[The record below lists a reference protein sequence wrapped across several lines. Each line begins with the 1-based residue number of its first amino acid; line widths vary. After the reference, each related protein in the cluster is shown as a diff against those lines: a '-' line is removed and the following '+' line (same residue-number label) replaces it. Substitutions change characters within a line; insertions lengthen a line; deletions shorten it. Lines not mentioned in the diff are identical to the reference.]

1 MTTTILRADSLVE
14 QLGAIP
20 EGDHWVVSCY
30 LKLEPRDRSRG
41 KYLIKL
47 KNRIKAQEE
56 WIAARGLGRGERQ
69 QLSRDLERI
78 YTHLEHPSHLPAG
91 RGIAVFA
98 SEPIEMFE
106 AIALPTVYR
115 SRVAVDR
122 SPLVRQM
129 VALADEFGVM
139 LAAVHDRKAARL
151 FRLSAFGIEE
161 LPGLAAGVTTRPGK
175 FHGTAAPTNHGG
187 MAAAFGEHNYH
198 QRIETEKHRHYA
210 LIADT
215 LLNLHRETPASGVL
229 LGGIGAEAGAVRP
242 FLHSYLN
249 GLVLAP
255 ARLNVKTATPSDVF
269 AAAIEARQERER
281 ELERA
286 HVAEL
291 REQMP
296 HGWALNGVEAT
307 LRALAAGQVR
317 MLLVDSEAARPGY
330 RCERSHRLTVSERP
344 CGSEGEAEPV
354 ADVLDEAVEEA
365 LAQRATVDVVFDP
378 EARAQVDGLA
388 ALLRFRGR

>member
-1 MTTTILRADSLVE
+1 MTTTLLRAESLVE
-14 QLGAIP
+14 RVGAIP
-20 EGDHWVVSCY
+20 QGDHWVVSCY
-30 LKLEPRDRSRG
+30 LKLEPRDRARG

-47 KNRIKAQEE
+47 KNRIKAQETWME
-56 WIAARGLGRGERQ
+56 TRGLARAERQ
-69 QLSRDLERI
+69 QVGRDLERV
-78 YTHLEHPSHLPAG
+78 YAHLEHPSHLPAG

-98 SEPIEMFE
+98 SEPIKMFE
-106 AIALPTVYR
+106 AITLPTVYR

-122 SPLVRQM
+122 SPLIRQM
-129 VALADEFGVM
+129 VALAEEFGVM
-139 LAAVHDRKAARL
+139 FAAVHDRKAARL
-151 FRLSAFGIEE
+151 FRLTAFGIEE

-175 FHGTAAPTNHGG
+175 FHGTSAPTNHGG

-215 LLNLHRETPASGVL
+215 LLALHRETPASGVL
-229 LGGIGAEAGAVRP
+229 LGGIGADAGAVRP
-242 FLHSYLN
+242 FLHAYLN
-249 GLVLAP
+249 GLALGPV
-255 ARLNVKTATPSDVF
+255 RLNVKTATPSDVF

-281 ELERA
+281 ALERA

-307 LRALAAGQVR
+307 LRALSAGQVR
-317 MLLVDSEAARPGY
+317 TLLVDSEAAIPGF
-330 RCERSHRLTVSERP
+330 RCAASQRLTASEQP
-344 CGSEGEAEPV
+344 CRDEGDAVPV
-354 ADVLDEAVEEA
+354 ADVLDEAIEEA
-365 LAQRATVDVVFDP
+365 LAQRAGVDVLFDP
-378 EARAQVDGLA
+378 DARAAVDGLA